1 MTIIDCHRFKVTAIE
16 NDSLLT
22 CQTEVLL
29 VFKKKQTGSQ
39 YHHLYKQRL
48 T

>member
-29 VFKKKQTGSQ
+29 VFKKKTNWVTIPSSI
-39 YHHLYKQRL
+39 
-48 T
+48 